1 MRKSVREVE
10 KIERLTLT
18 VEEAG
23 NILGISRGLAYEMA
37 RCGKLPTI
45 RFGHRILIPKAALE
59 KMLNRPQGFES

>member
-1 MRKSVREVE
+1 MRKSAREVE
-10 KIERLTLT
+10 RIERLTLT

>member
-1 MRKSVREVE
+1 MRKNSKEVE
-10 KIERLTLT
+10 KIECLTLT

-23 NILGISRGLAYEMA
+23 HILGISRGLAYEMA

-59 KMLNRPQGFES
+59 KMLNRPRGFES